1 MAQCW
6 RLGPADFW
14 HGPTGSHPSDSLTR
28 IPASSCRHKEPNSA
42 EVQFVHQYELL
53 LSHPL
58 LPSLSATSPL
68 SFVIAIPK
76 LSVAESRDSLFG
88 LAHGFSPQTI
98 SAIPASSEKSHLP
111 HFQVANEA
119 GSGWSS
125 SGCSDQP
132 AVEKHHLKPK
142 YFLQQTQ
149 PETVKKTKS
158 GCLCCHKI
166 TPMSGLEN
174 GPSPSRKMLLLPRL
188 KGKKKSFLKLLFS
201 PLLSTYIS
209 FTLFTLLIYPT

>member
-76 LSVAESRDSLFG
+76 LSVAESRDSLCG

-98 SAIPASSEKSHLP
+98 SAIPASSEKSTSLISRR
-111 HFQVANEA
+111 QTKL
-119 GSGWSS
+119 GL
-125 SGCSDQP
+125 
-132 AVEKHHLKPK
+132 AVLAQAA
-142 YFLQQTQ
+142 LINQLW
-149 PETVKKTKS
+149 KS
-158 GCLCCHKI
+158 I
-166 TPMSGLEN
+166 T
-174 GPSPSRKMLLLPRL
+174 
-188 KGKKKSFLKLLFS
+188 
-201 PLLSTYIS
+201 
-209 FTLFTLLIYPT
+209 